1 MKRHSFDLTS
11 FVFGVVLAAAAV
23 GFLLAEQLA
32 WDVDGRW
39 VLPIA
44 LILLG
49 VAGVAGALSGI
60 RSARPTSDDTGEVAA
75 SVALGPPGEPGSES
89 AREEDTD
96 VSST

>member
-11 FVFGVVLAAAAV
+11 FVFGIVLAAAAA

-60 RSARPTSDDTGEVAA
+60 LSGRPADVGDVDEAD
-75 SVALGPPGEPGSES
+75 E
-89 AREEDTD
+89 RTD
-96 VSST
+96 EISTT

>member
-11 FVFGVVLAAAAV
+11 FVFGVVLASAAG
-23 GFLLAEQLA
+23 GFLLAEQLS

-60 RSARPTSDDTGEVAA
+60 RPTRRAEQGETPDVEAGLAPDEPA
-75 SVALGPPGEPGSES
+75 SE
-89 AREEDTD
+89 RD

>member
-11 FVFGVVLAAAAV
+11 FVFGVVLAAAAI

-32 WDVDGRW
+32 WDIDGRW

-60 RSARPTSDDTGEVAA
+60 LSGRPSDPDTLDDEPAAPEVD
-75 SVALGPPGEPGSES
+75 EPTEQISP
-89 AREEDTD
+89 R
-96 VSST
+96 